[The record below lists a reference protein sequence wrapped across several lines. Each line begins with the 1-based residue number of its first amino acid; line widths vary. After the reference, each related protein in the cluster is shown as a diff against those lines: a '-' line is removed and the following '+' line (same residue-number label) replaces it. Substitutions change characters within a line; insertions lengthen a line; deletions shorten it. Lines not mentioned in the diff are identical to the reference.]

1 MLKKLKGSYIDG
13 TSTIFKESEHNFF
26 FFFFF
31 CLSLRILEKSCGLN
45 ILLYYIL
52 AVITIC
58 VPAVFQKND
67 SLNDETYTF
76 TRNNLTK

>member
-31 CLSLRILEKSCGLN
+31 DRVQEYLKR
-45 ILLYYIL
+45 
-52 AVITIC
+52 V
-58 VPAVFQKND
+58 VV
-67 SLNDETYTF
+67 
-76 TRNNLTK
+76 